1 MDSVTLRQSHF
12 KLGDD
17 INKYVTSS
25 MEQSEGIENHKQAN
39 AVLDQKA
46 RNELRK
52 SHFIFGNFEPNY
64 NTTFR
69 REYYNKSSS
78 LPKNKVDFANIE
90 RKLRTQNF
98 QFGTDKPDYLSETAA
113 KYIIPNINK
122 EDNKQNKI
130 STAMLQQSHYVFG
143 NSQVPWNTTNRRE
156 FTPKKADTTR
166 GTKDLTKTNFI
177 LGK

>member
-52 SHFIFGNFEPNY
+52 SHFIFGNFYGNVFQIVPFGAN
-64 NTTFR
+64 NF
-69 REYYNKSSS
+69 NGLHINL
-78 LPKNKVDFANIE
+78 LP
-90 RKLRTQNF
+90 
-98 QFGTDKPDYLSETAA
+98 
-113 KYIIPNINK
+113 
-122 EDNKQNKI
+122 
-130 STAMLQQSHYVFG
+130 G
-143 NSQVPWNTTNRRE
+143 NRSP
-156 FTPKKADTTR
+156 
-166 GTKDLTKTNFI
+166 L
-177 LGK
+177 L

>member
-64 NTTFR
+64 NTTFQ
-69 REYYNKSSS
+69 REYYNKSS
-78 LPKNKVDFANIE
+78 
-90 RKLRTQNF
+90 
-98 QFGTDKPDYLSETAA
+98 
-113 KYIIPNINK
+113 
-122 EDNKQNKI
+122 
-130 STAMLQQSHYVFG
+130 
-143 NSQVPWNTTNRRE
+143 
-156 FTPKKADTTR
+156 
-166 GTKDLTKTNFI
+166 
-177 LGK
+177 